1 MYCAKCGRRYGSS
14 IKVCATCGDALQ
26 SKTLKRKASV
36 HSEIRRPER
45 RPLTG
50 LFCDLVNSVGL
61 SLELDAEEMMQ
72 VIDAYHKLCDEIV
85 ADHGGYLE
93 SFMGDGVLAY
103 FGYPRANE
111 DDAANAVTAGLAI
124 IEAIGRIKVP
134 QETPLHVRVGIATG
148 LVVVSDRVSLRNK
161 RSSQIVGEMPN
172 LAARLQSVARPGTV
186 VIADSTRRVTR
197 GAFTYRDLGAV
208 TLKGFKEPVQA
219 WEIGQPNADESRY
232 RARLQGEPLPFV
244 GRKREFEALVERWA
258 RARDGSGQVVHLIG
272 EAGIGKSRLTETL
285 QEYIGADPHVRIR
298 WFCSPQHK
306 ESAFHPAIDQ
316 LQRAASI
323 DRNDPVATRIAKL
336 RRLIGESG
344 NTDETALG
352 ALAGLLSIPLDRPSP
367 VDVMTPEKRKQV
379 TLQALIDQFRKLND
393 SGPMLMIVEDAHW
406 IDATSLELLQLTVE
420 SVDTLRNLMI
430 VTARPE
436 FKPRWTELPY
446 VSTMSLGR
454 LDPDSSEEL
463 CEEAAGSALPDSLKQ
478 QILERSD
485 GIPLFV
491 LELTRNVVETLQSG
505 GRELSDRRADGKTV
519 IPLSLH
525 DSLVA
530 RLDRLGAARQTA
542 NIGAAIGRRFD
553 YDLISAVA
561 ATSEAEVRG
570 DLRQLTRAGL
580 LSQSGVPPDST
591 YLFRHAL
598 IRDAAYDSMLRAD
611 RQALHSRIGE
621 TLLARFPEQAEAEPE
636 IVAYHLSRGKN
647 ELEAVPHWEKSGQ
660 RAASRAAHSDAAA
673 RYRAGLEIIGRQIEG
688 LARAQAELPLLVH
701 LAISLASSR
710 GYSHPEILGVL
721 TRARDICDMLGNVS
735 ALFPVLRGLSVFS
748 IVRNDLVAAEE
759 LGKKC
764 LAIGEETGHA
774 PFLIEAHHQLG
785 YVYGG
790 RGELAKARFH
800 LERCV
805 ELYDESETNLEL
817 VPHEQDPRMSALCE
831 LATVLQ
837 LIGDADA
844 AEAAHRR
851 YLDLAHRLGGPY
863 DLAYALTF
871 AASFSN
877 LTGNYQ
883 EAKKQAEEAIELSRT
898 HGFGLWELSATIEAG
913 VALAGL
919 GRSQEAIAI
928 LEPGLAKWEA
938 IGAYGFVCLRMGWLA
953 LGYADCGRLDQALT
967 TIDQAIRQADE
978 VDDKIDLSRLHRIR
992 ADILEKSPSRDRA
1005 EIERELRE
1013 AIVIAQKQGAGT
1025 LEAAAQARLLELFPQ
1040 FASESLRPETL
1051 LKDPAGA
1058 EPTS

>member
-1 MYCAKCGRRYGSS
+1 LKDKGRRDYTLNSTPRGPTNGVQFS
-14 IKVCATCGDALQ
+14 ATCGDALQ
-26 SKTLKRKASV
+26 GKASKRKPSAN
-36 HSEIRRPER
+36 SELRRPER

-72 VIDAYHKLCDEIV
+72 IIDAYHKRCDEIV
-85 ADHGGYLE
+85 ANHGGYLE

-111 DDAANAVTAGLAI
+111 DDATNAVTAGLAI
-124 IEAIGRIKVP
+124 IEAIGCIKVP
-134 QETPLHVRVGIATG
+134 RETPLHARVGIATG

-197 GAFTYRDLGAV
+197 GAFSYRDLGAV

-219 WEIGQPNADESRY
+219 WEVGQPNADESRY

-244 GRKREFEALVERWA
+244 GRKREFEALVERWI
-258 RARDGSGQVVHLIG
+258 RARNGSGQVVHLIG

-285 QEYIGADPHVRIR
+285 QEYIGADRHVRIR

-306 ESAFHPAIDQ
+306 ESAFHPAIEQ

-323 DRNDPVATRIAKL
+323 DRNDPVAIRIAKL

-352 ALAGLLSIPLDRPSP
+352 ALAALLSIPLDQPSP

-379 TLQALIDQFRKLND
+379 TLQALIEQFRKLND

-420 SVDTLRNLMI
+420 SVDTLRNLVI

-463 CEEAAGSALPDSLKQ
+463 CKEAAGSALPDSLKQ

-505 GRELSDRRADGKTV
+505 GHELSDRGAAGKTV

-561 ATSEAEVRG
+561 AKSEAEVRG

-580 LSQSGVPPDST
+580 LSQSGVPPTSS

-611 RQALHSRIGE
+611 RQALHSQIGE
-621 TLLARFPEQAEAEPE
+621 ALLARFPEQAEAEPE
-636 IVAYHLSRGKN
+636 MVAYHLSRGKN
-647 ELEAVPHWEKSGQ
+647 EIEAVPHWEKAGQ

-673 RYRAGLEIIGRQIEG
+673 RYRAGLEIIGRQTEG

-748 IVRNDLVAAEE
+748 IVRNDLVAAQE
-759 LGKKC
+759 LGNRC
-764 LAIGEETGHA
+764 LAIGEETGHV

-785 YVYGG
+785 YVFGG
-790 RGELAKARFH
+790 RGDFAKARFH

-805 ELYDESETNLEL
+805 ELYDENETGIVL
-817 VPHEQDPRMSALCE
+817 VPHEQDPRISSLCQ
-831 LATVLQ
+831 LANTLY
-837 LIGDADA
+837 LAGDAA
-844 AEAAHRR
+844 AASAVHRR
-851 YLDLAHRLGGPY
+851 YMDLARKLGRPY
-863 DLAYALTF
+863 DLAYALNF
-871 AASFSN
+871 AAYYLNIS
-877 LTGNYQ
+877 GKHQ
-883 EAKKQAEEAIELSRT
+883 EAMRLAEEAIGLCEA
-898 HGFGLWELSATIEAG
+898 HGFGLWNLSAHFEVGNAH
-913 VALAGL
+913 AGL
-919 GRSQEAIAI
+919 GRPQEAIAV
-928 LEPGLAKWEA
+928 LEPTLARWEA
-938 IGAYGFVCLRMGWLA
+938 IGCRCYVCTRIGTLA
-953 LGYADCGRLDQALT
+953 LCYADCGRFDQALT
-967 TIDQAIRQADE
+967 TIDQAIRQAVE
-978 VDDKIDLSRLHRIR
+978 ADDTVDLSRLHRIR

-1025 LEAAAQARLLELFPQ
+1025 HEAAAQARLLELFPH
-1040 FASESLRPETL
+1040 FAAAHT
-1051 LKDPAGA
+1051 
-1058 EPTS
+1058 

>member
-1 MYCAKCGRRYGSS
+1 MPDLRRSAPRQD
-14 IKVCATCGDALQ
+14 V
-26 SKTLKRKASV
+26 KAEPV
-36 HSEIRRPER
+36 NAEVRRPER

-61 SLELDAEEMMQ
+61 SIELDAEEMMQ
-72 VIDAYHKLCDEIV
+72 ILDAYHKLCDEIV
-85 ADHGGYLE
+85 AEHGGYLE
-93 SFMGDGVLAY
+93 TFMGDGVLAY

-124 IEAIGRIKVP
+124 IEAIRHIKVP
-134 QETPLHVRVGIATG
+134 RETPLQARVGIATG
-148 LVVVSDRVSLRNK
+148 LVVVSDRVSLRNR
-161 RSSQIVGEMPN
+161 RSSQIVGKMPN

-197 GAFTYRDLGAV
+197 GVFTYHDLGAV

-232 RARLQGEPLPFV
+232 RARLQGEPLAFV
-244 GRKREFEALVERWA
+244 GRKRELDALIERWM
-258 RARDGSGQVVHLIG
+258 RARDGKGQVVHLIG
-272 EAGIGKSRLTETL
+272 EAGMGKSRLTETL
-285 QEYIGADPHVRIR
+285 QEYIGEDPHVRIR
-298 WFCSPQHK
+298 WFCSPQHQ
-306 ESAFHPAIDQ
+306 ESAFHPVIDQ

-323 DRNDPVATRIAKL
+323 ERADPVATRIAKL

-352 ALAGLLSIPLDRPSP
+352 ALAALLSIPLDHPSP
-367 VDVMTPEKRKQV
+367 LDVMTPEKRKQV
-379 TLQALIDQFRKLND
+379 TLEALVKQFRKLND
-393 SGPMLMIVEDAHW
+393 SGPMLTIVEDAHW

-420 SVDTLRNLMI
+420 SANALRNLVI

-446 VSTMSLGR
+446 VSTVSLGR

-463 CEEAAGSALPDSLKQ
+463 CKEAAGSALPDNLRQ

-491 LELTRNVVETLQSG
+491 LELTRNVIESLESG
-505 GRELSDRRADGKTV
+505 GGESSDRGADGETV

-542 NIGAAIGRRFD
+542 NIGAVIGRRFD

-561 ATSEAEVRG
+561 AKSDANLRA
-570 DLRQLTRAGL
+570 DLHQLTRAGL
-580 LSQSGVPPDST
+580 LSQSGVPPNSS

-611 RQALHSRIGE
+611 RQALHSQIGE
-621 TLLARFPEQAEAEPE
+621 ALVARFPDQVETEPE
-636 IVAYHLSRGKN
+636 TVAYHLSRGKN
-647 ELEAVPHWEKSGQ
+647 EIEAVQYWEKAGQ

-673 RYRAGLEIIGRQIEG
+673 RYRAGLEIIERQTEG

-748 IVRNDLVAAEE
+748 IVRNDLAAAEE
-759 LGKKC
+759 LGNRC
-764 LAIGEETGHA
+764 LKIGEDTGHV

-785 YVYGG
+785 YAFAG
-790 RGELAKARFH
+790 RGKLIKSRFH

-805 ELYDESETNLEL
+805 ELYDSHETGIEL
-817 VPHEQDPRMSALCE
+817 VPHEQDPRISSLCQ
-831 LATVLQ
+831 LANTLF

-844 AEAAHRR
+844 AM
-851 YLDLAHRLGGPY
+851 LAHQRSMELTRKLGRPY
-863 DLAYALTF
+863 DLTYALNF
-871 AASFSN
+871 AAYYLN
-877 LTGNYQ
+877 ITGEHE
-883 EAKKQAEEAIELSRT
+883 EAMGLAEEAIGLCEL
-898 HGFGLWELSATIEAG
+898 HGFGLWHLSAQFEIGNAH
-913 VALAGL
+913 AGL
-919 GRSQEAIAI
+919 GRPEKAIAV
-928 LEPGLAKWEA
+928 LEPTLAKWAA
-938 IGAYGFVCLRMGWLA
+938 IGCRCYVATRMGTLA
-953 LGYADCGRLDQALT
+953 VCYADLGRMDEALT
-967 TIDQAIRQADE
+967 TVDGAIRHALE
-978 VDDKIDLSRLHRIR
+978 LDDSVDLSRLHRIR
-992 ADILEKSPSRDRA
+992 AEIMAKLPSPDSA
-1005 EIERELRE
+1005 AIERDLNDAVAVART
-1013 AIVIAQKQGAGT
+1013 QGAEPY
-1025 LEAAAQARLLELFPQ
+1025 EAQARARLLELQPRLAAQ
-1040 FASESLRPETL
+1040 AA
-1051 LKDPAGA
+1051 DDGA
-1058 EPTS
+1058 LSDHAQARQ